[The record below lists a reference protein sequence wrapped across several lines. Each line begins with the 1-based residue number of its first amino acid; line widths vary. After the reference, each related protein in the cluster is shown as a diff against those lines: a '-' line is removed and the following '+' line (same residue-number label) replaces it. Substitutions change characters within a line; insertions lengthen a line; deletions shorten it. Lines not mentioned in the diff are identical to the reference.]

1 MLLEPG
7 RVAVVTGAASGIG
20 RALSLHLTQ
29 KGCDLALID
38 VNQTGLNE
46 TASIVALT
54 GRKASLHVIDVSN
67 ISQILGSDLWLLIR
81 NSRCR
86 N

>member
-20 RALSLHLTQ
+20 RTLALHLAQ

-46 TASIVALT
+46 TASINALDT
-54 GRKASLHVIDVSN
+54 GTKRTIKE
-67 ISQILGSDLWLLIR
+67 R
-81 NSRCR
+81 R
-86 N
+86 